1 MLFRFNFLKL
11 ITKNTTK
18 ERKII
23 NFPKN
28 IVNDIRNIDNFLF
41 FSKRINELKKIIE
54 DNISPKPYRELYQR
68 GMQNI
73 PKIEK

>member
-1 MLFRFNFLKL
+1 MLLRFNFLKL
-11 ITKNTTK
+11 INKKTTK

-28 IVNDIRNIDNFLF
+28 IENDIRNIDNFLF

-54 DNISPKPYRELYQR
+54 DNISPKPYSELYHR
-68 GMQNI
+68 GIQNI